1 MSRHLYLDSSL
12 NRSDRRIRTRS
23 SSETTR
29 MSTSTSRGLVASS
42 RSVVPVKNR
51 RAQRVGIA
59 GPPRFI
65 HSGPLEDGDR
75 QPASSRGLAG
85 CHKVRYVIDVQLPH
99 ADPDI
104 GTGTVRVWAIC
115 TSMSSRKTRSLS
127 QRPQLWTG
135 LDRKSSSSMMN
146 LYLSLSS
153 LSTTRLFT

>member
-51 RAQRVGIA
+51 RAQRVA

-127 QRPQLWTG
+127 QRPQLRTG